1 MNSEWYWNDIQCEM
15 KSLFVPA
22 IKTKPDCLCTHSLS
36 IRSHHFIMA
45 VKRRQT
51 ADFYDGTLRWAVY
64 YMLRKNVREANLKE
78 LNDTYQGMLHSILLH
93 CLLIPNPTKFG
104 TNSIICLHIYF
115 ETHETC
121 THTTSIELFLTS
133 SKILTCV
140 CVWVSEWLW
149 YVWCREANVIA
160 SGNSGNCVNVFLYV
174 EKVMAVSSS
183 AHRVISPLS
192 HPAQLCVQSKIAFIC

>member
-1 MNSEWYWNDIQCEM
+1 MNSEWNRPLDGHYFTHSSNDIQCEM

-36 IRSHHFIMA
+36 IRSRHFIMA

-121 THTTSIELFLTS
+121 T
-133 SKILTCV
+133 
-140 CVWVSEWLW
+140 
-149 YVWCREANVIA
+149 YP
-160 SGNSGNCVNVFLYV
+160 
-174 EKVMAVSSS
+174 S
-183 AHRVISPLS
+183 AHTHTPHPLNCFS
-192 HPAQLCVQSKIAFIC
+192 QAVKF